1 MGGVIVI
8 IILVAIFAGFIFLST
23 KINNLKY
30 RAKQQVLKNTGIS
43 SSNINSSVT
52 DMVEKRHME
61 SFLKEHSDYTED
73 SIRAVLRQY
82 SDNLISKSL
91 MDSFGEKVKEKKPN
105 GSKLDK
111 LSSMNFVKASINFY
125 KADKLNAINVYSD
138 GRDEYNIYLYFD
150 IINNNFVLQK
160 YQVAKGAVVGF

>member
-1 MGGVIVI
+1 
-8 IILVAIFAGFIFLST
+8 
-23 KINNLKY
+23 
-30 RAKQQVLKNTGIS
+30 
-43 SSNINSSVT
+43 
-52 DMVEKRHME
+52 MVEKRHME

-91 MDSFGEKVKEKKPN
+91 MDSFGEKVKEKMPN
-105 GSKLDK
+105 DSKLDK

-160 YQVAKGAVVGF
+160 YQIAKGAVVGF